1 IILRHRFDLEGMIKL
16 DSTVISMKNIT
27 KEFKG
32 TTALNNINLD
42 IYNNE
47 IHALLGENGA
57 GKSTL
62 IKILTGAY
70 KPEKGVITVNS
81 QEYNYIPVRET
92 SYLGISAVYQ
102 DLKLAPDISI
112 MENVLMGHLPRKA
125 KAIID
130 KERAIDISNKALK
143 RVGLNL
149 SPK

>member
-1 IILRHRFDLEGMIKL
+1 
-16 DSTVISMKNIT
+16 
-27 KEFKG
+27 
-32 TTALNNINLD
+32 
-42 IYNNE
+42 
-47 IHALLGENGA
+47 
-57 GKSTL
+57 TL

-149 SPK
+149 SPKTIVKDLTPSERVFVAIAKVLSQNPKLLILDEPTALLTENEVN